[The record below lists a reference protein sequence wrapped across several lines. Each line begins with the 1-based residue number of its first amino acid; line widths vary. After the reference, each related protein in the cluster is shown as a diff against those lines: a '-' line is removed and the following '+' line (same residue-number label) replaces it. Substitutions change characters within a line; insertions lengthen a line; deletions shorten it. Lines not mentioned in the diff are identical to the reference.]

1 LVLGSGQYKKTKKKK
16 IKYPLTKPV
25 KGSPMTLNITLSIG
39 QVETELTTD
48 EHLSFDA
55 IESILNR
62 NVQALLVMFNSLSDD
77 DRLYALG
84 LDADEDDEA
93 YEDTDE

>member
-1 LVLGSGQYKKTKKKK
+1 
-16 IKYPLTKPV
+16 
-25 KGSPMTLNITLSIG
+25 MTLNITLCIG

-48 EHLSFDA
+48 EQLSFDA

-62 NVQALLVMFNSLSDD
+62 NVQALLVMFNSLSKE
-77 DRLYALG
+77 DRIYALG
-84 LDADEDDEA
+84 LDADDEA

>member
-1 LVLGSGQYKKTKKKK
+1 
-16 IKYPLTKPV
+16 
-25 KGSPMTLNITLSIG
+25 MTLNITLSIG